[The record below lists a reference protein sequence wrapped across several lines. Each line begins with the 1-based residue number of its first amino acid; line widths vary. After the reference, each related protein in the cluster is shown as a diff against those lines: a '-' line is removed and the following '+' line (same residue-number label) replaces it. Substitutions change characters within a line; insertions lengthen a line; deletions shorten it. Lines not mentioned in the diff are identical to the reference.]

1 MPGATAWLNATL
13 TGTAGGT
20 SILAYGGLNNSTGPS
35 TTGANEI
42 TYSSGNRASTAW
54 AAAASAAQSTSNSQS
69 WNVSAST
76 SGIGWVSFWTA
87 ATAGT
92 YYADVVLNPTV
103 SFGAAGTL
111 TAATAALTISAT
123 SST

>member
-13 TGTAGGT
+13 NGTAGGV
-20 SILAYGGLNNSTGPS
+20 SILAFGGLNNSTGPS

-42 TYSSGNRASTAW
+42 TYSSGNRASTTW
-54 AAAASAAQSTSNSQS
+54 AAASGASAATSNSQT
-69 WNVSAST
+69 WNVSSST

-87 ATAGT
+87 STAGT
-92 YYADVVLNPTV
+92 YYCDAVLSPTV
-103 SFGAAGTL
+103 SFSSAGTL
-111 TAATAALTISAT
+111 TAATGALTMAAT